1 MYLSIGSNNSGVQNN
16 IDTAHGL
23 KTAKIA
29 QSQQEIEAQM
39 ALKLIESAN
48 VASIATSQVS
58 EPTATSGQ
66 TINIK
71 V

>member
-1 MYLSIGSNNSGVQNN
+1 MSLSIGSNNTSVQNN
-16 IDTAHGL
+16 VDTANGL

-29 QSQQEIEAQM
+29 QTQQELEAQM
-39 ALKLIESAN
+39 ALQLIESAN
-48 VASIATSQVS
+48 LTTSTVS
-58 EPTATSGQ
+58 APTDTRGQ

>member
-1 MYLSIGSNNSGVQNN
+1 MSLSIGSNNSGVQNN
-16 IDTAHGL
+16 VESAHGL

-29 QSQQEIEAQM
+29 QTQQEIEAQM
-39 ALKLIESAN
+39 ALQLIESAN
-48 VASIATSQVS
+48 LTTSTVS
-58 EPTATSGQ
+58 APTDTRGQ